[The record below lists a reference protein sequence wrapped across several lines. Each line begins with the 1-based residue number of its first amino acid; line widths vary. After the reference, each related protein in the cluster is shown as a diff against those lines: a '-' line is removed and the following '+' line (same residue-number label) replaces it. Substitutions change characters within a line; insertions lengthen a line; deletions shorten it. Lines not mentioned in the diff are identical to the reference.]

1 MTPLRYALCYAALGY
16 FVLPLEPDGKR
27 PLARL
32 VPHGLRD
39 ATTDPGTIRRWFT
52 EEPRANI
59 GILPPAGVL
68 VLDVDAP
75 ERWPELAQKHPE
87 LVAAPR
93 QRTPR
98 AGAHLFLGLPESAV
112 GKLSSTVRAL
122 EGVDIRGLGKSYLV
136 AAPSTVGGRAYRW
149 ETPLVE
155 PHRLPL
161 VPDGLLE
168 KLLPPPPA
176 PVAPATGQGGSA
188 SPGRLDGLLRWAC
201 DRVAAAPVGTRHNA
215 LLTYARLVGGW
226 LHHGLD
232 AAAALAA
239 LAQAGVAAGLPHAEA
254 LATARDGLEYGRA
267 APLPL
272 PEDRFLVISGFLV
285 TGEQPKIS
293 TSQTTKT
300 IFGYLG
306 YSVPR
311 LGGWR

>member
-1 MTPLRYALCYAALGY
+1 MSTATIALRYAGLGY
-16 FVLPLEPDGKR
+16 GCLPLEPDGKP

-39 ATTDPGTIRRWFT
+39 ATTDPAIIRRWFAK
-52 EEPRANI
+52 EPRANV

-75 ERWPELAQKHPE
+75 ERWPELLAEYPQ

-98 AGAHLFLGLPESAV
+98 AGAHLFLGLPESAI

-136 AAPSTVGGRAYRW
+136 AAPSTVGGKPYRW
-149 ETPLVE
+149 ETPLTPVE
-155 PHRLPL
+155 QLPV

-188 SPGRLDGLLRWAC
+188 SPKRLEGLLSWAC
-201 DRVAAAPVGTRHNA
+201 SQVAAAPEGSRHNT
-215 LLTYARLVGGW
+215 LLAHARLVGGW
-226 LHHGLD
+226 LHHGL
-232 AAAALAA
+232 AYEVALEA
-239 LAQAGVAAGLPHAEA
+239 LAQAGLAAGLPHAEA

-272 PEDRFLVISGFLV
+272 Q
-285 TGEQPKIS
+285 QPPARLEELS
-293 TSQTTKT
+293 
-300 IFGYLG
+300 
-306 YSVPR
+306 PR
-311 LGGWR
+311 LRLWLNRRSRMGGAR